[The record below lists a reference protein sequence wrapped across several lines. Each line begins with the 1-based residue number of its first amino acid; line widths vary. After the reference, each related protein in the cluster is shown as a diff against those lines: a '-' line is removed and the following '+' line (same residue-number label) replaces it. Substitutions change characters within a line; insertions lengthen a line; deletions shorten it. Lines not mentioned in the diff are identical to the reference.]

1 MALLAD
7 IRTQEELDVFLDAPE
22 LTILD
27 VYTPDCVICR
37 KIEPMVAA
45 VMQTLR
51 GVQARKLDAAA
62 LPRFAERYEVRG
74 VPTLLLF
81 RAIDRKSGF
90 FTATEL
96 REWLRAKH
104 GPAAGS

>member
-7 IRTQEELDVFLDAPE
+7 IRTQDELDVFLDAPE

-27 VYTPDCVICR
+27 VYTQDCVICR
-37 KIEPMVAA
+37 KIEPMIAA
-45 VMQTLR
+45 VVQTSR

-81 RAIDRKSGF
+81 RNGRAIDRKSGF

-96 REWLRAKH
+96 REWVRAKR
-104 GPAAGS
+104 GA